1 MAEAWD
7 AKPPTEK
14 ELTIIKK
21 TPIQEAWDNSAP
33 TDEELRNLGEPEKFR
48 DFPTQLKD
56 LAVEQL
62 PTIGMIGGGLLGQGL
77 GTIPMAAEG
86 AFLGEAARQYLTK
99 EDLDPSKMTEQ
110 GLYAGATETGVK
122 GLLGAG
128 KWLGK
133 TKLGQKIGSS
143 LGTIGTKIGN
153 ALTGVSEN
161 EIKTYANKADEI
173 KAMAKANDNST
184 ALAADKIR
192 SQFYKDIDTTR
203 KTMNDNIKTTLQNSN
218 KTVDATEAV
227 QELVNAS
234 SKINKELYPEDI
246 KQIEFL
252 ISKFENLGTK
262 DKSGRVFL
270 DVQNLNDLRRYL
282 QEQASS
288 AYRPSGQIFQLGT
301 KAAQGAKT
309 SGAVVRRILNEAEP
323 GIAKANETLAE
334 LHNIEDMMNSNLI
347 SEGKPEAGL
356 IAAGTRG
363 NLRNVEHLKRLGK
376 ITNTNMLGEADK
388 LAAMRT
394 FGSPQL
400 MAADTTGKSVG
411 RMALGG
417 GLGYLSGGEHPERA
431 AIIGSLLASPAAL
444 KLAIDAARLGGGVA
458 SHPLSKTLGKGM
470 TKGLL
475 ESYLNQGAEK

>member
-1 MAEAWD
+1 MAESWD
-7 AKPPTEK
+7 AKPPSEK

-21 TPIQEAWDNSAP
+21 TPIQEAWDKSAP

-252 ISKFENLGTK
+252 I
-262 DKSGRVFL
+262 
-270 DVQNLNDLRRYL
+270 
-282 QEQASS
+282 
-288 AYRPSGQIFQLGT
+288 
-301 KAAQGAKT
+301 
-309 SGAVVRRILNEAEP
+309 
-323 GIAKANETLAE
+323 
-334 LHNIEDMMNSNLI
+334 
-347 SEGKPEAGL
+347 
-356 IAAGTRG
+356 
-363 NLRNVEHLKRLGK
+363 
-376 ITNTNMLGEADK
+376 
-388 LAAMRT
+388 
-394 FGSPQL
+394 
-400 MAADTTGKSVG
+400 
-411 RMALGG
+411 
-417 GLGYLSGGEHPERA
+417 
-431 AIIGSLLASPAAL
+431 
-444 KLAIDAARLGGGVA
+444 
-458 SHPLSKTLGKGM
+458 
-470 TKGLL
+470 
-475 ESYLNQGAEK
+475 